1 MTNLITKYRPQV
13 LDDVIGQDAVVRSLK
28 QTIKKRDV
36 QVFLFSGPPGTG
48 KTTLSRIV
56 AFDYGV
62 EDTQSAL
69 VEIDAATFT
78 GIDSMRDIQET
89 LRYRPFG
96 NSGKRAIILDEA
108 HSLSKQAFDSLLK
121 TLEEPPEHVVWFF
134 CTTNPG
140 KIPKTLQTRCAK
152 YELKPVG
159 DKDLLGLL
167 DWVCEQEKIQL
178 AEGVTDLLVKEAK
191 GSPRELLSNLGV
203 ARTAKN
209 RKEAAEL
216 LKTVNETDASLELCR
231 FVAGGGGSWAKCMGL
246 LSKLE
251 DTNPESIRIMMSQYL
266 AKCLLSAKTDQA
278 AVMYM
283 QKIDG
288 FASPYVGT
296 DGIAPLLVSIGRAL
310 FAE

>member
-1 MTNLITKYRPQV
+1 MNLITKYRPQV

-28 QTIKKRDV
+28 TTIKKKDA

-62 EDTQSAL
+62 EDNQSAL

-96 NSGKRAIILDEA
+96 GSGKRAIILDEA
-108 HSLSKQAFDSLLK
+108 HALSKQAFDSLLK
-121 TLEEPPEHVVWFF
+121 TLEEPPAHVVWFF
-134 CTTNPG
+134 CTTNPA
-140 KIPKTLQTRCAK
+140 KIPITLKTRCAK
-152 YELKPVG
+152 YDLKPVN
-159 DKDLLGLL
+159 DKELLGLL
-167 DWVCEQEKIQL
+167 DWVCEQEKIKL
-178 AEGVTDLLVKEAK
+178 AEGVTDLLIKEAK

-203 ARTAKN
+203 ARTASN
-209 RKEAAEL
+209 RKEAGEL
-216 LKTVNETDASLELCR
+216 LKSAIETDASIELCR
-231 FVAGGGGSWAKCMGL
+231 FVADGGGSWVKCMGL
-246 LSKLE
+246 LNKLD
-251 DTNPESIRIMMSQYL
+251 DTNPESVRILICNYL
-266 AKCLLSAKTDQA
+266 GKCLKDAKSDQT

-283 QKIDG
+283 SKLDA
-288 FASPYVGT
+288 FAQPYVGT

>member
-1 MTNLITKYRPQV
+1 MAENLITKYRPLV

-28 QTIKKRDV
+28 QTIKKRDA
-36 QVFLFSGPPGTG
+36 QVFLFSGPAGTG

-62 EDTQSAL
+62 EDVPGAL
-69 VEIDAATFT
+69 TEIDAATFT
-78 GIDSMRDIQET
+78 GIDSMRDIQEM

-96 NSGKRAIILDEA
+96 SSGKRAIILDEA
-108 HSLSKQAFDSLLK
+108 HSLSRQAFDSLLK

-152 YELKPVG
+152 YELKAVN
-159 DKDLLGLL
+159 DKELLSLL

-178 AEGVTDLLVKEAK
+178 ADGVTDLLIKEAK

-216 LKTVNETDASLELCR
+216 LKSAVETDASLELCQY
-231 FVAGGGGSWAKCMGL
+231 VVNGNGSWSKCIGL
-246 LSKLE
+246 LNKLE
-251 DTNPESIRIMMSQYL
+251 DTNPESVRILMANYL
-266 AKCLLSAKTDQA
+266 GACLKNAKTNDDA
-278 AVMYM
+278 GRLLEKLDAFS
-283 QKIDG
+283 I
-288 FASPYVGT
+288 SYVGT
-296 DGIAPLLVSIGRAL
+296 DGIAPLMMSIGKAIL
-310 FAE
+310 

>member
-1 MTNLITKYRPQV
+1 MMSNLITKYRPQV
-13 LDDVIGQDAVVRSLK
+13 LDDVVGQDVVVRSLK
-28 QTIKKRDV
+28 QTIKKRDA

-62 EDTQSAL
+62 EDTSL

-96 NSGKRAIILDEA
+96 ASGKRAIILDEA

-121 TLEEPPEHVVWFF
+121 TLEEPPAHVVWFF
-134 CTTNPG
+134 CTTNPA
-140 KIPKTLQTRCAK
+140 KIPTTLKTRCAK
-152 YELKPVG
+152 YELKPVNE
-159 DKDLLGLL
+159 KELLGLL
-167 DWVCEQEKIQL
+167 DWVCEQEKIVL
-178 AEGVTDLLVKEAK
+178 ADGVTDLLIKEAK

-203 ARTAKN
+203 ARIAKN

-216 LKTVNETDASLELCR
+216 LKTVNETDASLALCR
-231 FVAGGGGSWAKCMGL
+231 FIADGGGSWTACMGL
-246 LSKLE
+246 LNKLE
-251 DTNPESIRIMMSQYL
+251 GEAPESLRIMICNYL
-266 AKCLLSAKTDQA
+266 GACLKSAKTDQS

-283 QKIDG
+283 TKLDG
-288 FASPYVGT
+288 FAQPYVGT

>member
-1 MTNLITKYRPQV
+1 MSNLITRYRPQV
-13 LDDVIGQDAVVRSLK
+13 LEDVIGQGAVVRSLQ
-28 QTIKKRDV
+28 QTIKKQDA

-62 EDTQSAL
+62 NPAQL

-96 NSGKRAIILDEA
+96 TSGKRAIILDEA
-108 HSLSKQAFDSLLK
+108 HALSKQAFDSLLK

-134 CTTNPG
+134 CTTNPA

-152 YELKPVG
+152 YELKPVN
-159 DKDLLGLL
+159 DKELLSLL
-167 DWVCEQEKIQL
+167 EWVCEQEKIKL
-178 AEGVTDLLVKEAK
+178 AEGVTDLLIKEAK

-203 ARTAKN
+203 GRTAKN

-216 LKTVNETDASLELCR
+216 LKSAIETDASLELCR
-231 FVAGGGGSWAKCMGL
+231 FIADGGGSWTKCMGL
-246 LSKLE
+246 LAKLE
-251 DTNPESIRIMMSQYL
+251 DTNPESTRILIANYL
-266 AKCLLSAKTDQA
+266 GACLKSAKNDQA
-278 AVMYM
+278 AVMFIG
-283 QKIDG
+283 KLDAFSI
-288 FASPYVGT
+288 PYTGT
-296 DGIAPLLVSIGRAL
+296 DGVAPLLVSIGRAIL
-310 FAE
+310 SE